1 MPRLA
6 LGPVS
11 APNMPIFR
19 SQAAAAAEPL
29 PAGAGESPPVVPQAP
44 RARAATASGTANLR
58 VERTDVLLMSHIP
71 QSRAETKARP
81 RLRCGHEK
89 LAMSDRVVT
98 CGAGRFAVAAGSGR
112 REPVDDGLGD
122 LFHAEAAVHRRLL
135 DPAEGIGLAQLELRH
150 EDALRP
156 VDELAGLEA
165 LTEVGDLRLEGLELL
180 PARGRD
186 VDGGA
191 KVVGRE
197 RLDDVGHD
205 SRVASALDEHR

>member
-71 QSRAETKARP
+71 QSRAVTETRP
-81 RLRCGHEK
+81 KYALRSSETLIG
-89 LAMSDRVVT
+89 DRVVT
-98 CGAGRFAVAAGSGR
+98 CAFFNRAGPAPETGSG
-112 REPVDDGLGD
+112 
-122 LFHAEAAVHRRLL
+122 
-135 DPAEGIGLAQLELRH
+135 
-150 EDALRP
+150 
-156 VDELAGLEA
+156 
-165 LTEVGDLRLEGLELL
+165 
-180 PARGRD
+180 
-186 VDGGA
+186 
-191 KVVGRE
+191 
-197 RLDDVGHD
+197 
-205 SRVASALDEHR
+205 